1 MRYHLIPVRMAIIKK
16 KRNNMLVRM
25 WKKGNPCTLIMGT
38 WTGAATM
45 ENSIEVLHDP
55 VISFPSIYPKKTKPL
70 IWKDVFTIAKI
81 WKQPMSITR
90 WKDKE
95 DVAHMYNSILFRHKK
110 RRKSCHF
117 WQHSRSM
124 GGSRGYF
131 AKWNVRQ
138 KKTNTIWSHLC
149 MKSKKKKKK
158 KKAKQNQ
165 AHSKSSCDYQ
175 KSEFDKG
182 KIKGR
187 WSKCTTLQCN
197 YNMRL

>member
-1 MRYHLIPVRMAIIKK
+1 
-16 KRNNMLVRM
+16 M

-138 KKTNTIWSHLC
+138 KKTNTIWSHLYT
-149 MKSKKKKKK
+149 KYERNTLIGTENRLVV
-158 KKAKQNQ
+158 AWNKQ
-165 AHSKSSCDYQ
+165 CRM
-175 KSEFDKG
+175 G
-182 KIKGR
+182 KMNECEMVREYKLSIIK
-187 WSKCTTLQCN
+187 
-197 YNMRL
+197 